1 MRIDVAGLIEVSDRF
16 DDHARD
22 LTAAGT
28 IEKGER
34 RILAVM
40 VKRGKIFAT
49 AQAVFECE
57 CHCKVCKGDT

>member
-1 MRIDVAGLIEVSDRF
+1 MGVDIAGFVEVRDGL

-28 IEKGER
+28 IQKGER

-40 VKRGKIFAT
+40 LERGKIFAT
-49 AQAVFECE
+49 AQAVFECK
-57 CHCKVCKGDT
+57 CHCKVCKGET